1 MKNKVKNNSR
11 ENLISSDLVIKNYL
25 LVFNLVSKFKTK
37 NISAEKIHR
46 SIIFLY
52 LSKLIA
58 SRDNN
63 FSSYHLRKYY
73 LSLKSLFKTDVIKF
87 NDQFF
92 SSKIINTQYPF
103 NQMGYVI
110 DINHQFYL
118 SSVISEKNSAI
129 KFSGTSGYRK
139 MRGAFYTP
147 YKIASLIVS
156 KTLDELS
163 RNNIKQPRILDMGC
177 GTGVFLSAA
186 AHQLRERNYS
196 NNSILHKLLHGSDIE
211 ALSCTIAKIILQ
223 AELGIPINNF
233 LNLNSIRAEDV
244 IFNLNYSPFKAKASS
259 SLFDAVVMNPPYDRL
274 KVDGGSKSE
283 KELVANKISF
293 IKKLDIFKNSSSG
306 SIDLYRLFID
316 KGISL
321 IKPSGIIGAI
331 VPMTFMAD
339 KSAAAIRKSLLNA
352 NAITEIIIFPEK
364 AKIFENVNQACSI
377 FIVNLK
383 GGIKAIT
390 ITEMLDSKNIL
401 KKITVPLSIVT
412 STSPSYSPIPL
423 IKKTEIHLLDK
434 LNSFPRISEIDGITN
449 RRGELDLTLDKKYLD
464 GFDNK
469 LLKGVSI
476 DLFLT
481 NKIFNVDYKAFIKAK
496 AGSSRTADIHS
507 ERIAGQQ
514 ISNIG
519 TSQRLKFALIPK
531 DHILGNSLNY
541 LKVDEKLFLK
551 NSFCIYSLLGFL
563 NSNILNWRF
572 KLTSSNNHVN
582 NYELDDLPIPINA
595 PKNKIEALNKVVYKI
610 CKAGEVNNQKLI
622 NNMNA
627 IVYDCY
633 KITNKKFSL
642 T

>member
-11 ENLISSDLVIKNYL
+11 ENLINSDLVIKNYL
-25 LVFNLVSKFKTK
+25 LAFNLVSKFKTK

-52 LSKLIA
+52 LSKLIV
-58 SRDNN
+58 SRDGN

-73 LSLKSLFKTDVIKF
+73 LSLKSIFKTDVIKF
-87 NDQFF
+87 NDRFF
-92 SSKIINTQYPF
+92 SSKIMNTQYPF

-110 DINHQFYL
+110 DISHQFYI
-118 SSVISEKNSAI
+118 SRVISDKNSAT

-163 RNNIKQPRILDMGC
+163 RNKIKQPRILDMGC

-196 NNSILHKLLHGSDIE
+196 NNSILHKLLHGSDVE
-211 ALSCTIAKIILQ
+211 ALSSTIAKIILQ
-223 AELGIPINNF
+223 AELGIPINEF
-233 LNLNSIRAEDV
+233 LNLNSIKTEDI
-244 IFNLNYSPFKAKASS
+244 IFNLNYSPLKDKASS
-259 SLFDAVVMNPPYDRL
+259 NLFDAVVMNPPYDRL
-274 KVDGGSKSE
+274 KIDGGSKSE
-283 KELVANKISF
+283 KELVAKKISF
-293 IKKLDIFKNSSSG
+293 IKKLDIFKNSSNG

-352 NAITEIIIFPEK
+352 NAIKEIIIFPEK

-377 FIVNLK
+377 FIANLK
-383 GGIKAIT
+383 GGSKAIT
-390 ITEMLDSKNIL
+390 ITEMLNSKNIL
-401 KKITVPLSIVT
+401 KKITVPLSVIT

-434 LNSFPRISEIDGITN
+434 LNNFPRISEIDGITN
-449 RRGELDLTLDKKYLD
+449 RRGELDLSLDKKYLD
-464 GFDNK
+464 GFDNR

-476 DLFLT
+476 DLFSI
-481 NKIFNVDYKAFIKAK
+481 NRIFNVDYKAFIKAK
-496 AGSSRTADIHS
+496 EGSSRTADIHS
-507 ERIAGQQ
+507 VRIAGQQ

-519 TSQRLKFALIPK
+519 ASQRLKFSLIPK
-531 DHILGNSLNY
+531 NYILGNSLNY
-541 LKVDEKLFLK
+541 FKVDKKLFLK

-610 CKAGEVNNQKLI
+610 CKASELNNQKLI

-633 KITNKKFSL
+633 KITNKNFSL